1 MSYRNKIA
9 VNITAGC
16 LFALL
21 AACSPM
27 SEPADNSTVQEPPAN
42 PDPAHNSRI
51 SLDWPGVYTGIIPCA
66 DCPGIDTSITLLA
79 DGTYQRSVQYLER
92 DERPRFDQ
100 GRFVWNDAGG
110 TVILMV
116 DDKPEQ
122 SYKVGENVLFHLDQ
136 DGKVITG
143 GLAANYR
150 LSMMPF
156 DPELQDREWVLVEL
170 LGQPVTTE
178 RPPTLR
184 FDRATARLSGSD
196 GCNRLMGNYR
206 LREVNRLQIGDNMAS
221 TMMACPDMA
230 TSKQFNDALQ
240 QVDNYS
246 IGNGELSLNRARMAP
261 LLRFRQAATEE

>member
-1 MSYRNKIA
+1 MILRIA
-9 VNITAGC
+9 YTSC
-16 LFALL
+16 LLAIL

-27 SEPADNSTVQEPPAN
+27 SEPADNSTVQEPLEN

-51 SLDWPGVYTGIIPCA
+51 SLDWAGVYTGIIPCA
-66 DCPGIDTSITLLA
+66 DCPGIDTSITLLE

-110 TVILMV
+110 VVTLMV
-116 DDKPEQ
+116 DDKPGQ
-122 SYKVGENVLFHLDQ
+122 RYKVGENVLFHLDQ
-136 DGKVITG
+136 DGNVITG

-150 LSMMPF
+150 LSMMPS
-156 DPELQDREWVLVEL
+156 DPDLQNREWVLVEL
-170 LGQPVTTE
+170 LGEPVSRE

-196 GCNRLMGNYR
+196 GCNRLMGSYR
-206 LREVNRLQIGDNMAS
+206 LREMNRLQIGENMAS
-221 TMMACPDMA
+221 TMMACPDME
-230 TSKQFNDALQ
+230 TPMQFTDALQ

-246 IGNGELSLNRARMAP
+246 IDNGELSLNRARMAP
-261 LLRFRQAATEE
+261 LLRFRQAVSEE